1 MNRHV
6 RYAVARFIGV
16 ELATATDEQDRRVD
30 FYTTL
35 VEAQAVRMLLREPDF
50 HPSCS

>member
-6 RYAVARFIGV
+6 RYAVAVFLGV
-16 ELATATDEQDRRVD
+16 ELATATEEQVRRVD

-35 VEAQAVRMLLREPDF
+35 VEAQSVRILLRFEDF
-50 HPSCS
+50 RPSWG

>member
-6 RYAVARFIGV
+6 RHAVARFLGV
-16 ELATATDEQDRRVD
+16 DLATATDEQVRRVD

-35 VEAQAVRMLLREPDF
+35 VEAQVVRMLLRFDDF
-50 HPSCS
+50 RPSWG